1 MRYENDG
8 VVLLSAVL
16 SLLLVVLGL
25 LNLPLSFALFT
36 CVLMVVLVVMGY
48 ARRAPL
54 PALAALLL
62 AYLALFT
69 AVGLTDRPAEAL
81 SLVLGLPKST
91 SFVVYGI
98 WPLGFLFGV
107 VYFWFFPNVLPA
119 DRLEEFLKR
128 FREK

>member
-25 LNLPLSFALFT
+25 LNLPLVFAFFT

-69 AVGLTDRPAEAL
+69 AVGFTDRPAEAL

-107 VYFWFFPNVLPA
+107 VYFWFFPNVLPPE
-119 DRLEEFLKR
+119 RLEKFLNR

>member
-1 MRYENDG
+1 MQHENDG
-8 VVLLSAVL
+8 VVLLTAAL
-16 SLLLVVLGL
+16 SLLLVTLGL
-25 LNLPLSFALFT
+25 LNLWLWFALAGCF
-36 CVLMVVLVVMGY
+36 LMVALVALGY
-48 ARRAPL
+48 ARRPPL

-69 AVGLTDRPAEAL
+69 AIGLTDRPGEAL
-81 SLVLGLPKST
+81 ALFLGLPQST

-107 VYFWFFPNVLPA
+107 VYFWFFPNVLPP
-119 DRLEEFLKR
+119 DRLGRFLDR

>member
-1 MRYENDG
+1 
-8 VVLLSAVL
+8 
-16 SLLLVVLGL
+16 
-25 LNLPLSFALFT
+25 
-36 CVLMVVLVVMGY
+36 MGY

-69 AVGLTDRPAEAL
+69 AVGFTDRPAEAL

-107 VYFWFFPNVLPA
+107 VYFWFFPNVLPP
-119 DRLEEFLKR
+119 DRLEKFLDR